1 MRRDLMTARELEQGW
16 TPAPL
21 WMQAA
26 LLLPGAAIG
35 VIAMLAV
42 VNAVKGTLPPL
53 DEMSPSEA
61 VAAIH
66 ARADYPK
73 SFEEPWR
80 TTSATYYG
88 SPYDDGKRRLC
99 ADGKTVYT
107 SDGLFCATR
116 LVPLGSIIE
125 VRRGK
130 VTLRLKVADTQ
141 AKRFGHLID
150 LPTKTWAKLGA
161 KYSTGKVR
169 VEWRVAK

>member
-1 MRRDLMTARELEQGW
+1 MTILIGPAVFWW
-16 TPAPL
+16 TV
-21 WMQAA
+21 QAA
-26 LLLPGAAIG
+26 
-35 VIAMLAV
+35 
-42 VNAVKGTLPPL
+42 TLERVPVL
-53 DEMSPSEA
+53 W
-61 VAAIH
+61 
-66 ARADYPK
+66 K
-73 SFEEPWR
+73 
-80 TTSATYYG
+80 TTSATFYG
-88 SPYDDGKRRLC
+88 TSGRINYDDGKRRLC

-141 AKRFGHLID
+141 AKRYGHLID

-169 VEWRVAK
+169 VEWRKVK